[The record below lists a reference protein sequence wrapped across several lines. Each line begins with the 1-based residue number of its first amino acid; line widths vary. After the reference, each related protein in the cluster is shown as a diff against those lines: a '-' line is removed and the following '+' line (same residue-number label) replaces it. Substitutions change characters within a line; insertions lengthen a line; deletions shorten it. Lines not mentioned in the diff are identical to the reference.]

1 MSQRSGTHDRRTTSD
16 DEDIDELRGRQ
27 AGRSQETRPHY
38 PVGQPAGDDD
48 VHPDEP
54 CEPAEPEPAEPEAD
68 EFELAGDNDLGAADL
83 GPLAPVFA
91 DPDAPSG
98 RTKKITRRPSA

>member
-1 MSQRSGTHDRRTTSD
+1 MSQRTGTNDRRTTAG
-16 DEDIDELRGRQ
+16 DEDIDDLHTPHPGRRQ
-27 AGRSQETRPHY
+27 DTRPHY

-54 CEPAEPEPAEPEAD
+54 REPGEPEAD
-68 EFELAGDNDLGAADL
+68 EFELAGDDDLGAADL
-83 GPLAPVFA
+83 GPLAPGFA